1 MPDQRVRPDELVRV
15 VFLVLDGMPAPSV
28 ATDVTPV
35 LASWCAASGT
45 TPHTVPAVLPATT
58 YPNHATFVTGVAPA
72 EHGIVGNHVLSDD
85 GRFRSARKIGL
96 SVPTIFDRVTAA
108 GLTSTLVVGDQ
119 ELVGVMGGTSAGS
132 HWPPGGRVPAGAA
145 TDEHG
150 YLHDDETLPVLLDA
164 IGSDVDLVVGQLN
177 APDTAG
183 HVHGP
188 SSGEARSVYLATDA
202 RLGAVREAVEARDDN
217 TVVMIVSDHAVEAV
231 EVAAPIDLSAA
242 LEGTG
247 LTWFPEGSAALV
259 YGEHADLD
267 ALLGRVPELAGST
280 TLAPGL
286 TVVWGEPGRWLCFE
300 GIRAEPGM
308 HGSPRTAFQ
317 LAAVV
322 GSHPSV
328 REVDARIQGA
338 GFDATSWAGE
348 MARLLGL
355 P

>member
-1 MPDQRVRPDELVRV
+1 MSDEPVRPSGVVRL

-35 LASWCAASGT
+35 LGSWCSASGT
-45 TPHTVPAVLPATT
+45 SPHTVRSVLPATT

-72 EHGIVGNHVLSDD
+72 QHGIVGNHVLCED
-85 GRFRSARKIGL
+85 GRFRPARKIGPA
-96 SVPTIFDRVTAA
+96 VPTIFDRVSTA

-119 ELVGVMGGTSAGS
+119 ELVGVMGGAGAGS
-132 HWPPGGRVPAGAA
+132 HWPPDGKVPAGAV

-164 IGSDVDLVVGQLN
+164 IASDVDLVVGQLN

-188 SSGEARSVYLATDA
+188 ASAEARAVYLATDA
-202 RLGAVREAVEARDDN
+202 RLGAVRAAVEARDDG
-217 TVVMIVSDHAVEAV
+217 TVVMIVSDHAVETV
-231 EVAAPIDLSAA
+231 EVATPIDLTAA

-247 LTWFPEGSAALV
+247 LSWFPEGSAALV
-259 YGEHADLD
+259 YGEHPDLEG
-267 ALLGRVPELAGST
+267 LLGRVTELAGSAT
-280 TLAPGL
+280 VAPGIH
-286 TVVWGEPGRWLCFE
+286 VVWGEPGRWLCFD
-300 GIRAEPGM
+300 GIDAEPGM
-308 HGSPRTAFQ
+308 HGSPRTAVQ

-322 GSHPSV
+322 GTHPAV
-328 REVDARIQGA
+328 RDLDARIRRA

-348 MARLLGL
+348 MARLLRL